1 MAELTVSLSV
11 ITLNVNGLN
20 YLIIT
25 KKMAEWIKKHD
36 PIICYE
42 RFTLD
47 QRTQIG

>member
-25 KKMAEWIKKHD
+25 KKNGRMD
-36 PIICYE
+36 
-42 RFTLD
+42 
-47 QRTQIG
+47 